1 MSLYSRTLMWRTLM
15 KMEYT
20 TSDSEEDP
28 DYDPREDPDYESG
41 DEETPLL
48 RKNSESSDSDC
59 FDNILAEKDRE
70 IEELKK
76 LVEELSEKL
85 KSKLNAY
92 RFLNMFETPNKTKS
106 P

>member
-1 MSLYSRTLMWRTLM
+1 MWKTLMN
-15 KMEYT
+15 MEYT

-28 DYDPREDPDYESG
+28 DYDPT
-41 DEETPLL
+41 EETPLL

-59 FDNILAEKDRE
+59 FENILEEKDKE

-76 LVEELSEKL
+76 LVEDLSKKL
-85 KSKLNAY
+85 KSKENAY
-92 RFLNMFETPNKTKS
+92 RFLSMFETPSKTKS

>member
-1 MSLYSRTLMWRTLM
+1 MWKRLM
-15 KMEYT
+15 KEEYT

-28 DYDPREDPDYESG
+28 DYDPRDDPDYESS
-41 DEETPLL
+41 DEETPLI
-48 RKNSESSDSDC
+48 RTSSSSSESDC

-85 KSKLNAY
+85 KSKENAY
-92 RFLNMFETPNKTKS
+92 RFLSMFETPNKTKL

>member
-1 MSLYSRTLMWRTLM
+1 MN
-15 KMEYT
+15 MEYT

-28 DYDPREDPDYESG
+28 DYDPREDPDYESSDE

-59 FDNILAEKDRE
+59 FENILAEKDRE
-70 IEELKK
+70 IELLKK
-76 LVEELSEKL
+76 LVDELSEKL
-85 KSKLNAY
+85 KSRENAY
-92 RFLNMFETPNKTKS
+92 RFLSMFETPNKTNT

>member
-1 MSLYSRTLMWRTLM
+1 MP
-15 KMEYT
+15 YT

-28 DYDPREDPDYESG
+28 DYNPREDPDYESS

-48 RKNSESSDSDC
+48 RKKSESSDSDC
-59 FDNILAEKDRE
+59 FENILQEKDKE
-70 IEELKK
+70 IEELKQ

-85 KSKLNAY
+85 KSIENAY
-92 RFLNMFETPNKTKS
+92 RFLSMFENPNKTKS

>member
-1 MSLYSRTLMWRTLM
+1 M

-20 TSDSEEDP
+20 TSDSDNDP
-28 DYDPREDPDYESG
+28 DYDPREDPDYKSSDE

-48 RKNSESSDSDC
+48 RNNSESSDSDC
-59 FDNILAEKDRE
+59 FYNILAEKDRE

-76 LVEELSEKL
+76 LVDELSEKL
-85 KSKLNAY
+85 KSKENAY
-92 RFLNMFETPNKTKS
+92 RFLSMFETPSKTNT